1 MSRAES
7 AAAPR
12 TSAWR
17 DGRAWLWI
25 ALAAGAACRF
35 WDLTGQSPF
44 IDEGWVFHIA
54 EHRPREILQLVA
66 HTDFHPP
73 LFYLVTHALLVRL
86 RWPVWDY
93 RYLTSAFSLVGIAAT
108 WGIGRRLFGPTA
120 ASVAALAVALDPA
133 LVEWDRL
140 YRMYAVLTAL
150 TALSWWLMVRA
161 ENCLGPGRAWWW
173 AAYALCAIALPYT
186 QYVGGFVVASQGL
199 YALAGW
205 RRRWPA
211 LVGQILAALALLP
224 WLWAVRIQYPH
235 GGLVGNVSA
244 PGFSWLAVV
253 RSTVVTGMPPAWI
266 LNWHF
271 DALCTLVVLGVTV
284 AGIVLARSRVLAM
297 WLLPVAVQAVLSF
310 ALGKDLVVPRYLLC
324 YVPAVC
330 LALGVVVA
338 RLLATPYRVAAV
350 ALAGAWGAVCL
361 VCVPNLL
368 FVPYYQFPDW
378 YQVNAVLLSRERP
391 QDVIIMV
398 QGAEYWVVRNFSAFR
413 GHPMNGPALPS
424 DIPDAL
430 RWVDS
435 FPQRRVWYIENQPD
449 FADPRLAVLH
459 HLAATRPLLGAWR
472 QDRMFAED
480 VVRIMLYG
488 PRRAV
493 RAASRQKSVVKTT
506 SP

>member
-1 MSRAES
+1 MVES
-7 AAAPR
+7 AGTPR
-12 TSAWR
+12 PSVWR

-25 ALAAGAACRF
+25 AIAAGAACRF

-54 EHRPREILQLVA
+54 EHAPHEILQLVA

-73 LFYLVTHALLVRL
+73 LFYLVTHALLVWL
-86 RWPVWDY
+86 RWPVWEY
-93 RYLTSAFSLVGIAAT
+93 RYLTSTFSLIGIAAT

-120 ASVAALAVALDPA
+120 AAVAALGVALDPA

-150 TALSWWLMVRA
+150 TALSWWLILEA
-161 ENCLGPGRAWWW
+161 ENSVGRRRAWWW
-173 AAYALCAIALPYT
+173 AAYALCAIALPST

-199 YALAGW
+199 YALAAW

-211 LVGQILAALALLP
+211 LVGQVMAGLALLP

-235 GGLVGNVSA
+235 GGLVGDVRA
-244 PGFSWLAVV
+244 PGFSWAALV
-253 RSTVVTGMPPAWI
+253 RSTLVYGEPPTWI
-266 LNWHF
+266 VHWHF
-271 DALCTLVVLGVTV
+271 DALWTLAVLGVTA
-284 AGIVLARSRVLAM
+284 AGVVLARGGVLAL
-297 WLLPVAVQAVLSF
+297 WLLPAAAQAALSF
-310 ALGKDLVVPRYLLC
+310 ALRKDLVVPRYLLC

-338 RLLATPYRVAAV
+338 RLLATPYRVAAA
-350 ALAGAWGAVCL
+350 ALLGGWGAVCL

-378 YQVNAVLLSRERP
+378 YQVNALLLSREQP

-413 GHPMNGPALPS
+413 SHPMNGPALPS
-424 DIPDAL
+424 DIPGAV
-430 RWVDS
+430 RWVDT
-435 FPQRRVWYIENQPD
+435 FPRRRIWYIENQPG
-449 FADPRLAVLH
+449 FADPQRGVLR

-472 QDRMFAED
+472 QNRMFAED

-488 PRRAV
+488 PRPAGRAL
-493 RAASRQKSVVKTT
+493 SRQKSVVKTR